1 VFVDGSVV
9 EALMFE
15 LVAKDDPVYAGTL
28 AAFSRL
34 QTPFGGYQ
42 RLEPKLS
49 LTGGSGA
56 DLYDASE
63 WIMLDLRIGQAARR
77 MGDTSSADTRLD
89 WVTNSAA
96 LNDNLIPELFDR
108 NDGGYA
114 GAVPIVGYGAG
125 AWLMTA
131 LEKHGAVPP
140 GPHRSLA
147 HCDGVEPDAG
157 AAEPD
162 AGHATQPGTVDAG
175 EAPDADGG
183 TSQAPQA
190 DAGVPGKADVKR
202 ASTCAAHLG
211 TSSGATS
218 GLVPVAVLL
227 LLASAARTRRRNWR
241 ESR

>member
-1 VFVDGSVV
+1 MAASDVFVDGSVV

-15 LVAKDDPVYAGTL
+15 LVAQDDPVYAGTL

-89 WVTNSAA
+89 WVTHSAA
-96 LNDNLIPELFDR
+96 LNDNLIPELFDC
-108 NDGGYA
+108 NNGGYA

-131 LEKHGAVPP
+131 LKSTARRRRVRTARSRTAMAWSPTPVRLSPTRGI
-140 GPHRSLA
+140 HRNL
-147 HCDGVEPDAG
+147 
-157 AAEPD
+157 
-162 AGHATQPGTVDAG
+162 
-175 EAPDADGG
+175 
-183 TSQAPQA
+183 
-190 DAGVPGKADVKR
+190 
-202 ASTCAAHLG
+202 
-211 TSSGATS
+211 
-218 GLVPVAVLL
+218 
-227 LLASAARTRRRNWR
+227 ARTMPVRRLSPMAERR
-241 ESR
+241 KCQTAMRAQAKPT